1 MRDRFIYKCI
11 QCNGLMA
18 SANRPL
24 EDVDAICSSCCGKFN
39 DKMTAL
45 RKGKLNVNVE
55 INQEKKRIRRE
66 RAKQKR
72 EANAKK
78 I

>member
-1 MRDRFIYKCI
+1 MRDKFIYKCI
-11 QCNGLMA
+11 QCNGLIE
-18 SANRPL
+18 SANKPL
-24 EDVDAICSSCCGKFN
+24 DVNVICSYCWSKFDN
-39 DKMTAL
+39 KMTAL
-45 RKGKLNVNVE
+45 GKAKLNVDVAA
-55 INQEKKRIRRE
+55 NQERKRIRRE

>member
-1 MRDRFIYKCI
+1 MRDKFIYKCI

-18 SANRPL
+18 SANKPL
-24 EDVDAICSSCCGKFN
+24 DIDVICSCCCSKFDN
-39 DKMTAL
+39 KMTAL
-45 RKGKLNVNVE
+45 RKAKLNVNVAV
-55 INQEKKRIRRE
+55 NQERKRIRRE